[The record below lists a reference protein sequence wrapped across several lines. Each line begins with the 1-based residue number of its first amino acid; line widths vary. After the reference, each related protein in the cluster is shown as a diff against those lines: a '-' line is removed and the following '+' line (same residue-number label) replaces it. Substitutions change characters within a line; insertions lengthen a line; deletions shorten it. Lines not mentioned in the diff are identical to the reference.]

1 MATPTARSAMSAVL
15 AAALFA
21 LAFALPAS
29 SSSAATSG
37 TTVQEWLTTSD
48 LTSHLTQQP
57 GLSFATSSA
66 TGTIAVDDTTTYQ
79 TMVGFGAAMTD
90 TSAWL
95 ISDKL
100 SSASHTQ
107 LMNALFSPSSGIGM
121 SWVRVPMGSSDFSAT
136 AQPYSYDDMPAG
148 QSDPTLA
155 NFSTSHDLAYIIPD
169 LKEAF
174 QLNPSLKLMANRGSP
189 ETVETSS

>member
-1 MATPTARSAMSAVL
+1 MATPTARSAVAAVL
-15 AAALFA
+15 AAALVA

-29 SSSAATSG
+29 SSAATSV

-57 GLSFATSSA
+57 ALSFAGSSA

-107 LMNALFSPSSGIGM
+107 LMNALFNPSSGIGM

-136 AQPYSYDDMPAG
+136 AQPYSYDDRPAR
-148 QSDPTLA
+148 PTRPWP
-155 NFSTSHDLAYIIPD
+155 TS
-169 LKEAF
+169 
-174 QLNPSLKLMANRGSP
+174 PSPTISP
-189 ETVETSS
+189 TSSLISKRRSSSIPT